1 MGLIDSNEKLL
12 EFLSP
17 SQTLLCSRLGVVES
31 RILECFSFEDE
42 KLSLGLRKQAWLN
55 AGVFPPTK
63 GQLTNFANLYREAIL
78 DSDLLAIWPRDVQKS
93 HDILISRYASA
104 TPKIDMAALDVL
116 SCAGL
121 LAPSSI
127 WISKLSGARVLVV
140 HPFAESFKHQYAN
153 VKYLHKISILPEFD
167 ATFSSPPMTQGL
179 NFFSG
184 TYSSN
189 LEIYLNHLRD
199 LIRNR
204 KYDYA
209 LVAAGAYGLPIGKFL
224 KDNGISTIYM
234 GGALQLLF
242 GVFGA
247 RWKNRSDIDLFRT
260 SYWLDHPL
268 ESPPRGASFIE
279 GKTYW

>member
-1 MGLIDSNEKLL
+1 VDLIDSNEKLL

-17 SQTLLCSRLGVVES
+17 AQTLLCSRLGVVES
-31 RILECFSFEDE
+31 QILECFSFDDE
-42 KLSLGLRKQAWLN
+42 NLSLGIRKQAWLN

-78 DSDLLAIWPRDVQKS
+78 NTDLFAIWPRGIQKS
-93 HDILISRYASA
+93 HDTLISKYASNM
-104 TPKIDMAALDVL
+104 PKIDMAALDVL

-121 LAPSSI
+121 LTPSDI
-127 WISKLSGARVLVV
+127 WISKLSGTRVLVV

-153 VKYLHKISILPEFD
+153 LRNLHKISILPEFQ

-179 NFFSG
+179 SLFSG

-189 LEIYLNHLRD
+189 LEIYLGLLRD
-199 LIRNR
+199 LIRN
-204 KYDYA
+204 KQYDYA
-209 LVAAGAYGLPIGKFL
+209 LVAAGAYGLPIGNFL
-224 KDNGISTIYM
+224 KENAISTIYM

-247 RWKNRSDIDLFRT
+247 RWKNRSDIDMFRT
-260 SYWLDHPL
+260 AYWLEHPL
-268 ESPPRGASFIE
+268 ELPPRGARFVE